1 MTTSPR
7 STPWTSPPT
16 PRSRSGRGRRGA
28 WWGPTVAAAAAACA
42 SLTSSASSA
51 QADVISLRAEAHVG
65 GAGGAGLGGDRKD
78 EAFFAG
84 APHLGYGVLIGAE
97 FVFVD
102 AWIQHH
108 QLTNGSRLATWTE
121 LGAGFDI
128 QLGLGG
134 GAPAGAKGGE
144 PAPAKAFAEF
154 GLGVAFGLGTGQQV
168 DPPLSADE
176 LTDKG
181 FTGHVSVGLG
191 YHLSRVLD
199 VGIRAPLSAGY
210 FFKSGQGAVAND
222 LSTHYTAM
230 HGEVIA
236 FLRFQIKAK

>member
-1 MTTSPR
+1 MTTVARSTSPTSSPSPR
-7 STPWTSPPT
+7 
-16 PRSRSGRGRRGA
+16 PRPGRGHLA
-28 WWGPTVAAAAAACA
+28 TWLAVAAAATVLAGV
-42 SLTSSASSA
+42 ASSA

-84 APHLGYGVLIGAE
+84 APHLGYGVLVGAE

-102 AWIQHH
+102 AWVQHH
-108 QLTNGSRLATWTE
+108 QLTDGSRLATWTE

-134 GAPAGAKGGE
+134 GAAATKGAE

-154 GLGVAFGLGTGQQV
+154 GLGLAFGLGTGQQV
-168 DPPLSADE
+168 EPPLSSDE

-181 FTGHVSVGLG
+181 FTGQVSVGLG

-199 VGIRAPLSAGY
+199 IGIRAPLSAGY

-222 LSTHYTAM
+222 LSTHYTAI
-230 HGEVIA
+230 HGEVLA